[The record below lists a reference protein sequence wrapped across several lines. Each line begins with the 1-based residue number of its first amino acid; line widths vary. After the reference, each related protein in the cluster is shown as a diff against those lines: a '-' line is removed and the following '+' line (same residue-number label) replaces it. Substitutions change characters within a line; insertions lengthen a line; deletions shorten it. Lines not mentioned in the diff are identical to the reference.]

1 MIARR
6 PVRILAIAVLA
17 VAIASSMGCA
27 TGAGSAGESDPRRVG
42 SSVERVSP
50 VRAAEINTRLG
61 VGYLEQGQLQ
71 IAMEKLE
78 LAVRQDPRHAPAHL
92 ALGIVYQ
99 SIGRDD
105 RALDHMKTAVTL
117 APEDGAAHNNYGV
130 LLCRVGRFAE
140 ADRAF
145 RTALEDP
152 FYQTPAVLLANA
164 GSCARRW
171 GDDELAERYLRQ
183 ALQFD
188 PASGEALY
196 NLAELSLE
204 QGKYLPARGFLQRLE
219 AQETLSADAL
229 LLAFRIEHG
238 LGSDTTAQQYADR
251 LLRRYPGSEQ
261 AQRLQL
267 PQSN

>member
-1 MIARR
+1 MNSSHMLRS
-6 PVRILAIAVLA
+6 IAVAWLVVA
-17 VAIASSMGCA
+17 VAASIGCA
-27 TGAGSAGESDPRRVG
+27 LGSSGSATDPRRVG
-42 SSVERVSP
+42 SSVERISP

-71 IAMEKLE
+71 VAMEKLE

-92 ALGIVYQ
+92 ALGIVFQ

-105 RALDHMKTAVTL
+105 KALEHMKTAVTL

-130 LLCRVGRFAE
+130 LLCRLRRFEE

-152 FYQTPAVLLANA
+152 FYPTPGVVLANA

-171 GDDELAERYLRQ
+171 GKAELAERYLRQ

-188 PASGEALY
+188 PDSGEALY

-204 QGKYLPARGFLQRLE
+204 QGRLLSARGFLQRLE
-219 AQETLSADAL
+219 ARQELSADAL
-229 LLAFRIEHG
+229 LLAYRIERG
-238 LGSDTTAQQYADR
+238 LGSDTMAQSYADR
-251 LLRRYPGSEQ
+251 LIRNYPASEQ
-261 AQRLQL
+261 TQRLQAQQ
-267 PQSN
+267 PN